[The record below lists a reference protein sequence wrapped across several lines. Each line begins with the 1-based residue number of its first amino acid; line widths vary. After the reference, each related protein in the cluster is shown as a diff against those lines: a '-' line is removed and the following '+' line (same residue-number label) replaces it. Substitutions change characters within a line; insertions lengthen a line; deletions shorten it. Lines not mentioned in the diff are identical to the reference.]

1 MRLLIIEDSRN
12 LAHSL
17 KQGLTKGAFA
27 ADVGPD
33 PSKRRAAL
41 AVSQYAAVVLDLD
54 LADGSAHPFSRI
66 YASEL
71 SKKRPSGF
79 QRNASCATRS
89 NDYRRRRQLRKWGP
103 TVQMKIVRGVPYFL
117 SEDE

>member
-41 AVSQYAAVVLDLD
+41 AASQYAAVVLDLD
-54 LADGSAHPFSRI
+54 LAEEPTSPGST
-66 YASEL
+66 
-71 SKKRPSGF
+71 RPSCRRTV